1 MKQIVAAVDGSKESL
16 AAARLG
22 LDLSQKYGA
31 KLLLLQVAAPV
42 VAPGEP
48 PFGGMP
54 GLDEALLGRARA
66 DLESTWKTIGQ
77 PEGVERMAV
86 IGAPAETIC
95 ATAQARNAD
104 LVVVGSHGRGGMAR
118 VLLGSVAERVV
129 RMAGRSVLV
138 AR

>member
-1 MKQIVAAVDGSKESL
+1 MKQIVAAVDGSPESL

-22 LDLSQKYGA
+22 LDLSKKYGA
-31 KLLLLQVAAPV
+31 ALLLLQVAPPV

-54 GLDEALLGRARA
+54 GLDEALLGRAKA
-66 DLESTWKTIGQ
+66 DLEATWRSIGQ
-77 PEGVERMAV
+77 PEGVERLAV
-86 IGAPAETIC
+86 MGAPAELIC
-95 ATAQARNAD
+95 ATAQARGAD
-104 LVVVGSHGRGGMAR
+104 MIVVGSHGRGAMAR

-129 RMAGRSVLV
+129 RLAGRSVLV

>member
-1 MKQIVAAVDGSKESL
+1 MKQIVAGVDGSKESL
-16 AAARLG
+16 VAARMG
-22 LDLSQKYGA
+22 LDLAKKYGA
-31 KLLLLQVAAPV
+31 QLVLVQVAPPV

-54 GLDEALLGRARA
+54 GLDDALLARARA
-66 DLESTWKTIGQ
+66 DLESTWKALGQ
-77 PEGVERMAV
+77 PEGVERLAV
-86 IGAPAETIC
+86 IGAPAETIV

-104 LVVVGSHGRGGMAR
+104 VIVVGSHGRGGMAR

-129 RMAGRSVLV
+129 RLAGRSVLV